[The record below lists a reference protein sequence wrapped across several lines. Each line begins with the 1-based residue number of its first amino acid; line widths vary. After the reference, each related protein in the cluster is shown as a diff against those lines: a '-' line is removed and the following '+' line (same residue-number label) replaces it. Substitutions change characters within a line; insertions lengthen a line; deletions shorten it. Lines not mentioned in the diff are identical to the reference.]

1 MSEAPL
7 DLQFVRRH
15 IESSI
20 EVKQGLFEQAPVIA
34 AMARAVA
41 QALRSGGALLAFGNG
56 GSAADAQHI
65 AAELSGR
72 FERER
77 PALSAEALTVNSSAL
92 TAIGNDYGFDEIF
105 ARQLEGRARRWD
117 IALGISTSGNS
128 ANVLRGLQAARDKG
142 LITLGMT
149 GADGGLME
157 EQSLCDHLLKVP
169 STNTARIQEGH
180 ILAGHI
186 LCAWLEHELEE
197 GI

>member
-1 MSEAPL
+1 VNQLPP
-7 DLQFVRRH
+7 DLQFVH
-15 IESSI
+15 QGIQSSI
-20 EVKQGLFEQAPVIA
+20 EVKQALLEQAPVIA
-34 AMARAVA
+34 AMAKAVA
-41 QALRSGGALLAFGNG
+41 EALREGGALLAFGNG

-105 ARQLEGRARRWD
+105 ARQLEGRAHPRD

-128 ANVLRGLQAARDKG
+128 PNVLRGLETAKKMG

-149 GADGGLME
+149 GDGGGAME
-157 EQSLCDHLLKVP
+157 QQKLCDHLLKVP
-169 STNTARIQEGH
+169 SSNTARIQECH

-186 LCAWLEHELEE
+186 LCAWLERELP
-197 GI
+197 GSR